1 MGKVPKMAV
10 FGNFAPGNL
19 KTENNDRAYRVGKFV
34 SKILAQIF
42 FSKKVILAAL

>member
-19 KTENNDRAYRVGKFV
+19 KTEKYDIAYHVGIFF
-34 SKILAQIF
+34 SKILAKSF